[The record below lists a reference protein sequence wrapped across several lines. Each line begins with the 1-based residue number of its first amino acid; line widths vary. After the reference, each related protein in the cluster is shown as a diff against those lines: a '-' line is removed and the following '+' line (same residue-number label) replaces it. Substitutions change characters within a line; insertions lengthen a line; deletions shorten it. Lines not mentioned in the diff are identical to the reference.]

1 MDSTVAVMNSKAGEK
16 VRRRRKTVKTEA
28 EPMWWWLR
36 ETNQKVRDDS
46 KRMTKRRLGAGK

>member
-46 KRMTKRRLGAGK
+46 KRMTKRIQMRT